1 MLSAEE
7 QTLLKMPHFL
17 HHFKKRKKKLKLT
30 FNSNFPLFTLWM
42 SIKLNVDT
50 HLSNWF
56 VHTWS

>member
-7 QTLLKMPHFL
+7 QMLLKMPHFL
-17 HHFKKRKKKLKLT
+17 HHFKKNKLRLT
-30 FNSNFPLFTLWM
+30 FNSNFPLSTLWM

>member
-7 QTLLKMPHFL
+7 QMLLKMPHFL
-17 HHFKKRKKKLKLT
+17 HHFKKKKKLRLT
-30 FNSNFPLFTLWM
+30 FNSNFPLSTLWM

>member
-7 QTLLKMPHFL
+7 QMLLKMPHFL
-17 HHFKKRKKKLKLT
+17 HHFKKKKLRLT
-30 FNSNFPLFTLWM
+30 FNSNFPLSTLWM